1 MSDKRRRDVGRE
13 ALTDEELRRLHAQ
26 GHRERV
32 KALVD
37 KDPDFQYMTPV
48 DVLEYALFFGIPR
61 KDTKLIAH
69 RLLDRFGDLHGVA
82 SAPLIDLKSVKGMT
96 DSAARILRL
105 LLPMS
110 RMCMQARTLGDEYI
124 ESPGDALD
132 KFHALFMGRNEEILA
147 LACMDINGRLMRV
160 DIVESGSPNSVAIDL
175 AKIIRHAL
183 NAGAV
188 KIILAHNHPAGSMV
202 PSLDDVQTTMD
213 LAITARGANIALYDH
228 FIITDY
234 GFVSMYNNGVIT
246 TAYQKYDQLN
256 GTHFAES
263 LERVHEYNS
272 MYAEYRLRVFEQGE
286 VVAEPLNPR
295 SIDFYKQTKDLSV
308 DTSYSDLLAKIKR
321 DRLNLDEVLQKARK

>member
-1 MSDKRRRDVGRE
+1 MSDKRRKIE
-13 ALTDEELRRLHAQ
+13 SSEELSDEQLRRLHAQ

-37 KDPDFQYMTPV
+37 KDPDFQHMTAV

-69 RLLDRFGDLHGVA
+69 RLLDKFGDIHGVV
-82 SAPLIDLKSVKGMT
+82 SAPLIDLKSIKGMT

-105 LLPMS
+105 ILPMS
-110 RMCMQARTLGDEYI
+110 RMCVQARTLGDEYI
-124 ESPGDALD
+124 ESPGDALE
-132 KFHALFMGRNEEILA
+132 KFHALFLGRSDEILA
-147 LACMDINGRLMRV
+147 LACMDLNGRLMRI
-160 DIVESGSPNSVAIDL
+160 DMIESGSPNSVTIDL

-202 PSLDDVQTTMD
+202 PSVSDVQSTMD

-234 GFVSMYNNGVIT
+234 GFVSMYNNGVISM
-246 TAYQKYDQLN
+246 AYHKYDQLN
-256 GTHFAES
+256 GTHYADAI
-263 LERVHEYNS
+263 ERVHEYNS
-272 MYAEYRLRVFEQGE
+272 MFSEYRLRVYEPNT
-286 VVAEPLNPR
+286 VVAEPLNPH
-295 SIDFYKQTKDLSV
+295 SQDFFQKTKDLAD
-308 DTSYSDLLAKIKR
+308 DTSYYDFLSQIKR
-321 DRLNLDEVLQKARK
+321 DRLDLDEVLRKARL